1 MHTEPAG
8 PDRPDPDTTLAAAA
22 RTLLGKVDILA
33 DRARAETERSEADY
47 REIVEPDDLRAAS
60 RETITLLLNLLAG
73 IDDPALAHTLDRIGR
88 QRARQGVGMEAM
100 LRSFRIDFHI
110 VGESLFTW
118 LSARPTPS
126 MREWTEFVLPLW
138 QAIDTI
144 SVYVSRAY
152 RAAEAEMAG
161 ELERELRALFDELM
175 YGGGPINPAALRSAS
190 RFGLAE
196 RGRYVAVRADAP
208 GQGESPERNLRQAGL
223 HSVWIQN
230 TRLFTGIVVLGRA
243 ECPRL
248 SECLAEALPGRA
260 GISPS
265 YTELADTR
273 SHIWLAEAAR
283 DSLPAGE
290 HRVVAAAEDI
300 ASVFIG
306 GATEVSR
313 HLASAISEALGRGR
327 GPEYARLLETLRAYL
342 DGDGS
347 PTSTARRLYRHR
359 NTVLNHLRRFEEL
372 TGLDLSRPADTATAV
387 LAVRAIHRFG
397 TDDDRRAPGGALPG
411 VLFPAAPAQGE
422 PQLHAHVRVI

>member
-1 MHTEPAG
+1 MHTEQAG
-8 PDRPDPDTTLAAAA
+8 PGRPDPDATLAAAA
-22 RTLLGKVDILA
+22 RTLLGQVDVLA
-33 DRARAETERSEADY
+33 EHARAETVLSEADY

-60 RETITLLLNLLAG
+60 RETIMLLLNLLAG
-73 IDDPALAHTLDRIGR
+73 IDDPALAGTLDKIGR
-88 QRARQGVGMEAM
+88 RRARQGVGMDAM

-118 LSARPTPS
+118 LSVRPTPS

-144 SVYVSRAY
+144 SVDVSRAY
-152 RAAEAEMAG
+152 RDAEADMAG

-175 YGGGPINPAALRSAS
+175 YSASPMSPAALRTAS

-196 RGRYVAVRADAP
+196 RGRYLAVRADAP
-208 GQGESPERNLRQAGL
+208 GQGESPERALRQAGA
-223 HSVWIQN
+223 HSVWTQDAG
-230 TRLFTGIVVLGRA
+230 RFTGIVALSQGG
-243 ECPRL
+243 CPTL
-248 SECLAEALPGRA
+248 SECLAEVLPGRT
-260 GISPS
+260 GISPP
-265 YTELADTR
+265 YAELTGTR

-290 HRVVAAAEDI
+290 HRVMSADADI

-313 HLASAISEALGRGR
+313 HLAGAMSEALCRGR
-327 GPEYARLLETLRAYL
+327 GTESARLLETLRAYL

-347 PTSTARRLYRHR
+347 PTSTARTLYRHR

-372 TGLDLSRPADTATAV
+372 TGLDLSRPTDTATAV

-397 TDDDRRAPGGALPG
+397 SDAGQAP
-411 VLFPAAPAQGE
+411 
-422 PQLHAHVRVI
+422 